1 LNSLGSIKTTQPSL
15 IIPIAVSSTAPSL
28 SQTNYP
34 IYIVIAIV
42 MIAAVIGTVVAMRR
56 KNNKPSKK

>member
-15 IIPIAVSSTAPSL
+15 IIPISVSSTATSS

-34 IYIVIAIV
+34 IYIVMAIV
-42 MIAAVIGTVVAMRR
+42 MIAAVIGTVVAMGRR
-56 KNNKPSKK
+56 KK

>member
-15 IIPIAVSSTAPSL
+15 IIPIAVSSTAPPS

-42 MIAAVIGTVVAMRR
+42 MIAAVIGTVVAMGRR
-56 KNNKPSKK
+56 KNKPSKQ